1 MIFVRVRI
9 DKDIINVDHDE
20 IIKNIYHDAVDEAL
34 KRARAITEAKGYN
47 KVVVGALTGL
57 ESGPVL
63 GRVLYADSVEGVLDV
78 NNSKVLHVLEPL
90 YSLINSWEGVSVF
103 LHNGI

>member
-47 KVVVGALTGL
+47 KVVV
-57 ESGPVL
+57 V
-63 GRVLYADSVEGVLDV
+63 DV